1 VKAEKMSKEIE
12 KFLRY
17 LESSRG
23 FSRHTIAAYS
33 SDISRFIEYLQTKN
47 RHLSWR
53 ELGRR
58 DIRGFLGYLV
68 EEGYASSSIGRN
80 LAALRSLFRY
90 LCRQGVLDG
99 NPAVG
104 ISAPKGEKKLP
115 KFLTIDE
122 MEMILETPEAGDVL
136 SLRNHAIVELFY
148 STGIRLSEL
157 VGLRVN
163 SVDLLGENLKVMGK
177 GKKERII
184 PVGRKAVLALRRYL
198 KSVIQGDDASRP
210 LFVTNRGK
218 AISARQVQRIVNK
231 VLSSVAIRKG
241 LSPHAIRHSFATHL
255 LEMGADIL
263 SVKELLGHSSL
274 SSTQIYTHL
283 TVEKLKEIYDK
294 AHPRP

>member
-1 VKAEKMSKEIE
+1 MSKEVE
-12 KFLRY
+12 KFLKY

-23 FSRHTIAAYS
+23 FSRHTLEAYS
-33 SDISRFIEYLQTKN
+33 SDISRFTEYLHAQD
-47 RHLSWR
+47 RYLSWR

-115 KFLTIDE
+115 KFLTIEE
-122 MEMILETPEAGDVL
+122 MEIVLETPEADDVL

-163 SVDLLGENLKVMGK
+163 SVDLIGDNLKVMGK

-184 PVGRKAVLALRRYL
+184 PVGSKAVLALRRYL
-198 KSVIQGDDASRP
+198 KSVDQGDNASGP
-210 LFVTNRGK
+210 LFITKRGN
-218 AISARQVQRIVNK
+218 AISARQVQRIVSK
-231 VLSSVAIRKG
+231 VLSSVAVRKG

-255 LEMGADIL
+255 LEKGADIL
-263 SVKELLGHSSL
+263 SVKRAARSL
-274 SSTQIYTHL
+274 FPLQ
-283 TVEKLKEIYDK
+283 
-294 AHPRP
+294 HPDLYPSDRGEAEEDL